1 MDYRDY
7 IKGDTQVSEI
17 GFGAWQLGID
27 AGWTTLSEKEAIHL
41 VHKALDLGSTFLILP
56 LYMEMVVANYGWE
69 RLLQA

>member
-41 VHKALDLGSTFLILP
+41 VHKALDLILP